1 MVFLQHKNRKSC
13 FFKKLHD
20 TIGTMK
26 DTIYTQIQENKNIGF
41 DSLYQKNSTEF
52 ATKAELGNVLRELEA
67 EKKIFQFAN
76 AYYDLSSF
84 EDIEGYVQWNLNGFC
99 WLSDKDES
107 NDWAVS
113 FNPDENLLSVYNKR
127 EAFPGSFI
135 KGKKIVLEEG
145 KEFIFIT
152 ETTPSKDFQMIASY
166 NAKFNHWIS
175 LNSNTIFTFS
185 SNDITAVHDDIA
197 IFDFKADSKE
207 YHYQKTLGNRQEN
220 GIEST
225 IIALLADLKQAPQN
239 TIADAN
245 SLDKIIAELPVLNK
259 PFYTIDSK
267 YTNDIDD
274 AIYIEKNEK
283 QYTLWVAIAD
293 VSSYVKPGDELDNHA
308 QENCTSFYLPHQ
320 TIHMLA
326 RELAENWCSLN
337 VGQAR
342 SAMICQMEFDAQGEM
357 LNYDFFQSSITSHAR
372 LTYDDVDKMV
382 EGRHPDESYIFKH
395 GQVEKMTDILAYP
408 QITQSLHVLEEFS
421 TLKQRHQ
428 ERNYF
433 VVEQPEYH
441 LGENGKIDYLYEKE
455 ESTISQK
462 MVESAMLSANIAAA
476 RFVYEKYP
484 AFGMFRN
491 QYEPPEQ
498 ERPKPAFYHFNNEG
512 HWGLQTEFY
521 THFTSPIRRECDL
534 IVHRLIKEI
543 IYQQDKTYD
552 NDALLNI
559 ANNINL
565 QQYKAKQCAIKAKN
579 LLIPQY
585 VETLNATGSF
595 NDTLEIT
602 DFSVN
607 GIACRNQQLVE
618 IFIPAFKLEKDITRA
633 LEKVLPADGSELDA
647 NVKKEAIAQLNQNW
661 ELYMK
666 LNEFSWT
673 DDRKNAYYQITR
685 KKKQHSFKKSM

>member
-1 MVFLQHKNRKSC
+1 
-13 FFKKLHD
+13 
-20 TIGTMK
+20 MK

-41 DSLYQKNSTEF
+41 DTLFQNNSSAF
-52 ATKAELGNVLRELEA
+52 ATKAELGTVLRELESD
-67 EKKIFQFAN
+67 KKIFQFAN
-76 AYYDLSSF
+76 AYYDLAAF
-84 EDIEGYVQWNLNGFC
+84 ADIEGYVQWNMNGFC
-99 WLSDKDES
+99 WLSDTDNS
-107 NDWAVS
+107 NQWAVS

-127 EAFPGSFI
+127 EAFPGSLI
-135 KGKKIVLEEG
+135 KGKKIVLEED
-145 KEFIFIT
+145 KEFVFIT

-166 NAKFNHWIS
+166 NAKLNHWIS
-175 LNSNTIFTFS
+175 LNSSTIFTFS
-185 SNDITAVHDDIA
+185 ADNVTAVHDDIA
-197 IFDFKADSKE
+197 IFDFKADSKA

-220 GIEST
+220 GIESQ
-225 IIALLADLKQAPQN
+225 IIALLADLQYAPQD
-239 TIADAN
+239 TLASDT
-245 SLDKIIAELPVLNK
+245 SLDNVIATLPVLNK

-274 AIYIEKNEK
+274 AIYIEKNNE

-293 VSSYVKPGDELDNHA
+293 VSSYVKPGDELDIHA
-308 QENCTSFYLPHQ
+308 QKNCTSFYLPHQ

-326 RELAENWCSLN
+326 RQLAENWCSLN

-342 SAMICQMEFDAQGEM
+342 SAMICKMDFDATGEM
-357 LNYDFFQSSITSHAR
+357 LTHEFFQSNITSHAR
-372 LTYDDVDKMV
+372 LTYEDVDKMV

-395 GQVEKMTDILAYP
+395 GHVEKMTDLLAYP

-421 TLKQRHQ
+421 VLKNRHQ
-428 ERNYF
+428 DKNYF

-455 ESTISQK
+455 ESTISRK

-476 RFVYEKYP
+476 RFIYEKYP
-484 AFGMFRN
+484 SFGMFRN
-491 QYEPPEQ
+491 QYEPPAE

-534 IVHRLIKEI
+534 IVHRLIKGI
-543 IYQQDKTYD
+543 IYNQEKTYS
-552 NDALLNI
+552 NDELQAI
-559 ANNINL
+559 ADNINL

-579 LLIPQY
+579 LLVPQY
-585 VETLNATGSF
+585 VETLNATGNF
-595 NDTLEIT
+595 NDTLEII
-602 DFSVN
+602 DFSEN
-607 GIACRNQQLVE
+607 GIACRNKQLVE

-633 LEKVLPADGSELDA
+633 LQKVLPADGSELDV
-647 NVKKEAIAQLNQNW
+647 NGKKEAINQLNQNW

-685 KKKQHSFKKSM
+685 KKNQHSFKKSM